1 MHCKKYGDRDADA
14 DDEMLFIFINMLNV
28 VLQNIFKFWL
38 DKGVDALSINDIHA
52 FYESDD
58 TALDEPATDD
68 ETLPVSVWI
77 LCAVLYLIT
86 LTYIKISHLCH
97 LVLVALVMLLCLGAV
112 VFTICK

>member
-1 MHCKKYGDRDADA
+1 MSCCY
-14 DDEMLFIFINMLNV
+14 FYQVLNV

-68 ETLPVSVWI
+68 ETLPVSASI
-77 LCAVLYLIT
+77 LRTVSYLIT
-86 LTYIKISHLCH
+86 LTCCH
-97 LVLVALVMLLCLGAV
+97 LVLDTSVMLFCLCAV
-112 VFTICK
+112 VFAICK